1 MRLEISFR
9 NTDPT
14 DKEKAALTARVER
27 KIRKI
32 TRFLRDP
39 IEVSLV
45 LYAQKLGYRGELQVA
60 GAGDDTFVAGVEAED
75 PIAAIDGLI
84 HTVER
89 AARRRHDRRLSKEK
103 RLVRPVEGSFTGASP
118 APSAG
123 AGFDLDED
131 EDIDLET
138 EEISKAL
145 HELPA

>member
-14 DKEKAALTARVER
+14 DTEKAALTARVER

-39 IEVSLV
+39 IEVNLV

-60 GAGDDTFVAGVEAED
+60 GAGDDTFVARIEAED

-89 AARRRHDRRLSKEK
+89 AARRRHDRRLSKDK
-103 RLVRPVEGSFTGASP
+103 RVVRPVEQSLTGTSP
-118 APSAG
+118 ASGAG
-123 AGFDLDED
+123 VGFDLGDDED
-131 EDIDLET
+131 VDLET

-145 HELPA
+145 AELPA